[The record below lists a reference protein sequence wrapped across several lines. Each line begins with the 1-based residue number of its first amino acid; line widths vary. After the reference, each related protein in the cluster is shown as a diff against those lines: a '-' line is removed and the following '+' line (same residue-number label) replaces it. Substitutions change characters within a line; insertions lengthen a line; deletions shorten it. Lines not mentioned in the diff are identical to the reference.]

1 VNIVLDNLQMDI
13 LKWLGGT
20 AEPHRLGGIEFHIN
34 KREVGYIHPMTF

>member
-1 VNIVLDNLQMDI
+1 VNIVLDNLQLDI